1 MPFLYSTQVLNMACE
16 NVSRVL
22 LSRTACCHNLVS
34 YMTSPLSGAERRSSR
49 RFNMRLPLVI
59 RAESPSGPRE
69 IRTESRDVS
78 SRGVFFSFPGELE
91 PGASLELVMTL
102 PDEITLAGPVRV
114 RCVGHVV
121 RVDTSRGETGVAVKI
136 DRYEFLRSPSP

>member
-1 MPFLYSTQVLNMACE
+1 
-16 NVSRVL
+16 
-22 LSRTACCHNLVS
+22 
-34 YMTSPLSGAERRSSR
+34 MTSLSIGTERRASR

-59 RAESPSGPRE
+59 RSESRGGPRE
-69 IRTESRDVS
+69 VRTESRDVS

-91 PGASLELVMTL
+91 TGASLEIVMTL

-121 RVDTSRGETGVAVKI
+121 RADVEHSKTGVAVKI